1 MENIINCI
9 KDISEELKTRDASL
23 EEIKH
28 ALKGEAIA
36 ARCPGYEYGQ
46 LEDKRYFSKNGER
59 IVRLDRACTI
69 ALGCHSVM
77 DWWRTWNGGELSPS
91 GAIVANRKNPNKVR
105 FASFEAT
112 GHSSLKSLHHKSDEE
127 LVSIAQKNT
136 ERYIK
141 AVSEAR
147 KIAQEFGFDLSVQ
160 DNLILNIIF
169 SKLKERRDTVTKE
182 SVEKDMRIAIGKLTR
197 NGDYSKVTELT
208 KLFLEEQYKE
218 VRERLEE
225 IL

>member
-46 LEDKRYFSKNGER
+46 LEDKRYFSKNGECV
-59 IVRLDRACTI
+59 VRLDRACTI

-91 GAIVANRKNPNKVR
+91 GAIVANRKNHNKVR
-105 FASFEAT
+105 SVTLE
-112 GHSSLKSLHHKSDEE
+112 SRKQLSLKSLRLKSDEE
-127 LVSIAQKNT
+127 LVNIAQKNT
-136 ERYIK
+136 ERYIR

-147 KIAQEFGFDLSVQ
+147 KVAQEFGFDLSVQ
-160 DNLILNIIF
+160 DDLVLNIIF
-169 SKLKERRDTVTKE
+169 TKLKERRDVVTKE
-182 SVEKDMRIAIGKLTR
+182 SIENDMKTAIGKLTR
-197 NGDYSKVTELT
+197 NGNYAKVTELT
-208 KLFLEEQYKE
+208 NLFLEERYKE
-218 VRERLEE
+218 VMDKLDE